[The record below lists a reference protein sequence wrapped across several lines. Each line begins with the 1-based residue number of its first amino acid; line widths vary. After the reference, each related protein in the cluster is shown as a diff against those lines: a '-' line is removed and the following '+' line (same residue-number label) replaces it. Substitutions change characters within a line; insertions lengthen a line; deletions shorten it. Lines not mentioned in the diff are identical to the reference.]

1 MDECFSDKWSW
12 CLSVH
17 ALMNSLCTV
26 IAAWMNASQ
35 INGVGVHA
43 LMNSLRAVIAAWMNA
58 SQINGV
64 GV

>member
-1 MDECFSDKWSW
+1 
-12 CLSVH
+12 
-17 ALMNSLCTV
+17 MNSLCTV

-58 SQINGV
+58 SQIKGV